1 MDAVISAEA
10 DLDASEAEKELLRL
24 RSSYPELIIQ
34 VVKMKR
40 PLGARTVRMI
50 AMQTLR
56 ARKSGALLAERP
68 EVDLLLRLAGTD
80 QITMALK
87 THGYKAAGTKL
98 LAAAGPQGEVDRLRT
113 QLSGNGR
120 YTVREEDEADEE
132 GLAAVETAALL
143 GTRV

>member
-40 PLGARTVRMI
+40 PLGARAVRMI

-56 ARKSGALLAERP
+56 ARKSGALLADRP

-98 LAAAGPQGEVDRLRT
+98 LAAAGPQGEVDRLRK

>member
-40 PLGARTVRMI
+40 PLGPRAVRMI

-98 LAAAGPQGEVDRLRT
+98 LAAAGPQGAVDRLRK